1 MAKEKATFRLSH
13 AALEAIEKRDKDTY
27 PTATEYVE
35 RSVLEFEKSEKL
47 EQLMEKLQFLEEN
60 DREILKILR
69 QDSPD
74 IAYPNV

>member
-1 MAKEKATFRLSH
+1 MQSKE
-13 AALEAIEKRDKDTY
+13 IE
-27 PTATEYVE
+27 V
-35 RSVLEFEKSEKL
+35 
-47 EQLMEKLQFLEEN
+47 LMEKLQFLEEN